1 MRKSKIAERY
11 ETRWKHTEMQKE
23 VERKLNRN
31 LVDLSTISK
40 IRKVQSMEL
49 PGKWDLEDLNKLKS
63 NRHRPIQE
71 LKLIFRG
78 RYSEDQ
84 LRDALVAIKSDIK
97 KNNLKPRKARLSADE
112 FKILYEN
119 HQMTNSAFIERYPEF
134 LKKLSD
140 KTIGWYISCIRAEVK
155 GIRTSLPDEFY
166 ADLRKYYNNTHP
178 IQLPERGSAGIRRDT
193 KLKLDKKEKKT
204 ENKPATPV
212 ENATENSVKA
222 EVKDVQNTTP
232 AVPPVSSVPS
242 GESRDYTITLESGFL
257 KFGLS
262 VGNEIKIV
270 ADSLAQI
277 EGAEMVYRQFG
288 FNDARKVKLLV
299 EEFS

>member
-1 MRKSKIAERY
+1 MNSIAKRY

-31 LVDLSTISK
+31 MVNLDTIDK
-40 IRKVQSMEL
+40 IRKVKNMEL
-49 PGKWDLEDLNKLKS
+49 FGKWDLEDLNKLKS

-84 LRDALVAIKSDIK
+84 LRDALVTIKNDIK
-97 KNNLKPRKARLSADE
+97 RSNLKPRKARLSSDE
-112 FKILYEN
+112 FKVLYEN
-119 HQMTNSAFIERYPEF
+119 HQMTSAAFIEKYPEF

-193 KLKLDKKEKKT
+193 KRKLDRKKT
-204 ENKPATPV
+204 EDVSATSVENTAPTPDTSNVKEIENIATPV
-212 ENATENSVKA
+212 PAKENK
-222 EVKDVQNTTP
+222 
-232 AVPPVSSVPS
+232 
-242 GESRDYTITLESGFL
+242 DYTITLESGFL

-288 FNDARKVKLLV
+288 FNDVRKVKLLI